1 MNKDMWDAK
10 WDQIKG
16 DLKASWAELTDD
28 DVEKVKGD
36 SQKLAG
42 VLKEKYAMKREEAA
56 EKADKWINDLTE
68 KLK

>member
-1 MNKDMWDAK
+1 MNQDMWDAK

-42 VLKEKYAMKREEAA
+42 VLKEKYAMKQEEAA